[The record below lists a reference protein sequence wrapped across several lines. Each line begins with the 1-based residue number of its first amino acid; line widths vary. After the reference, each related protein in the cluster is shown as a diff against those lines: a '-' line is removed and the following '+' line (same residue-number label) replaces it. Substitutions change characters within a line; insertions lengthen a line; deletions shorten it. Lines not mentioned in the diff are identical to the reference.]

1 MDPTGILLPVW
12 NKLRRGTLCR
22 TPGKVKAK
30 HEMIHIC
37 ILVYRIEHIL
47 TDLDLQV
54 DSDSDIYLSM
64 GLKFEN

>member
-37 ILVYRIEHIL
+37 MLVYRIEHIL
-47 TDLDLQV
+47 MDLDLQV